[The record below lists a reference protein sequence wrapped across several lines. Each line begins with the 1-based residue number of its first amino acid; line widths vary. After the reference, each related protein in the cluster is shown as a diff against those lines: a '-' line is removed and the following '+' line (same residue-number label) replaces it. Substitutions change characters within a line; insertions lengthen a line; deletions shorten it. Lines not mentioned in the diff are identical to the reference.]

1 MVWDQFGAVACFVAS
16 SLACV
21 AVLES
26 IRSDSRPLDF
36 HLLLASALMPPSASG
51 HTRHFLFDNLFVG
64 RASSMIQLL
73 YVHQQILLHP
83 SVAMLL
89 IFLMFG
95 CECCVSLPFDLV
107 GLSSRQ
113 AA

>member
-1 MVWDQFGAVACFVAS
+1 MWNHFGAVACFLAS

-21 AVLES
+21 AIFGS
-26 IRSDSRPLDF
+26 IQSDPRPLDF
-36 HLLLASALMPPSASG
+36 NLLLASALMQPLTSE
-51 HTRHFLFDNLFVG
+51 HTVHYMFHNLFVG
-64 RASSMIQLL
+64 RASSMIHRL

-89 IFLMFG
+89 IFILFG

-113 AA
+113 VA